1 MSYKSENWKEK
12 LEQVRNHIAL
22 KEGSVEKSADDILN
36 DQIEESLNSIEE
48 DVVEVQEVT
57 DKEINAVKKLSK
69 LIEKAKKDYFKIA
82 KMGDKTLKD
91 TKFNEKYE
99 SILKAQQEILS
110 LIGELSNQ
118 KMMQKEGVETLDEKS
133 KDVRKRYR
141 GKEQKSVNSLI
152 MQNGVD
158 KIQKLFDDEPKEF
171 DALIGRLAKLESVEH
186 DEIVLGEAGMGDKI
200 GKLFRTK
207 DKKEIDGIAN
217 LMNMTSVKVLQ
228 AMMKQNPQGF
238 KRMAKKMGELPAME
252 EKEILNSF
260 ELNEVTDKEIN
271 MAKKLSKDME
281 KVKKGYQQIAKT
293 GDKTLKSTGFNATYE
308 SILKAQQKVLSLI
321 GELTTMK
328 QISDR
333 SASRKKDAQGRPIMS
348 SNIMDSYREM
358 REDELKEESITYQLK
373 IKNKNGPEYKK
384 FEKSARMMKLKMSS
398 KMNAGNKLVAVLNG
412 TKKNLRDF
420 DSVVR
425 GRQSYGDPSTI
436 KHFDEK

>member
-36 DQIEESLNSIEE
+36 DQIEEELENSFIEE
-48 DVVEVQEVT
+48 VVEENLDEEMPRHLQQISKMFKTKNKTEIEGI
-57 DKEINAVKKLSK
+57 DKLVVLSSMSTVM
-69 LIEKAKKDYFKIA
+69 D
-82 KMGDKTLKD
+82 
-91 TKFNEKYE
+91 
-99 SILKAQQEILS
+99 
-110 LIGELSNQ
+110 
-118 KMMQKEGVETLDEKS
+118 MQKQNPKGFMKYAKALGKVREEVETEETQLDEKS

-228 AMMKQNPQGF
+228 SMMKQNPKGF

-252 EKEILNSF
+252 EVQESVEKTTEKLVERNMLGRLAKQLKLNEEGKQKMF
-260 ELNEVTDKEIN
+260 TYFEKGELN
-271 MAKKLSKDME
+271 
-281 KVKKGYQQIAKT
+281 Q
-293 GDKTLKSTGFNATYE
+293 
-308 SILKAQQKVLSLI
+308 
-321 GELTTMK
+321 
-328 QISDR
+328 
-333 SASRKKDAQGRPIMS
+333 
-348 SNIMDSYREM
+348 
-358 REDELKEESITYQLK
+358 
-373 IKNKNGPEYKK
+373 
-384 FEKSARMMKLKMSS
+384 
-398 KMNAGNKLVAVLNG
+398 
-412 TKKNLRDF
+412 
-420 DSVVR
+420 
-425 GRQSYGDPSTI
+425 
-436 KHFDEK
+436 

>member
-228 AMMKQNPQGF
+228 AMMKQNPKGF

-252 EKEILNSF
+252 EVQE
-260 ELNEVTDKEIN
+260 
-271 MAKKLSKDME
+271 
-281 KVKKGYQQIAKT
+281 
-293 GDKTLKSTGFNATYE
+293 
-308 SILKAQQKVLSLI
+308 
-321 GELTTMK
+321 
-328 QISDR
+328 
-333 SASRKKDAQGRPIMS
+333 
-348 SNIMDSYREM
+348 
-358 REDELKEESITYQLK
+358 
-373 IKNKNGPEYKK
+373 
-384 FEKSARMMKLKMSS
+384 
-398 KMNAGNKLVAVLNG
+398 
-412 TKKNLRDF
+412 
-420 DSVVR
+420 
-425 GRQSYGDPSTI
+425 
-436 KHFDEK
+436 

>member
-228 AMMKQNPQGF
+228 AMMKQNPKGF

-252 EKEILNSF
+252 EVQESVEKPTEKLVERNMLGRLAKQLKLNEEGKQKMF
-260 ELNEVTDKEIN
+260 TYFEKGELN
-271 MAKKLSKDME
+271 
-281 KVKKGYQQIAKT
+281 Q
-293 GDKTLKSTGFNATYE
+293 
-308 SILKAQQKVLSLI
+308 
-321 GELTTMK
+321 
-328 QISDR
+328 
-333 SASRKKDAQGRPIMS
+333 
-348 SNIMDSYREM
+348 
-358 REDELKEESITYQLK
+358 
-373 IKNKNGPEYKK
+373 
-384 FEKSARMMKLKMSS
+384 
-398 KMNAGNKLVAVLNG
+398 
-412 TKKNLRDF
+412 
-420 DSVVR
+420 
-425 GRQSYGDPSTI
+425 
-436 KHFDEK
+436 

>member
-228 AMMKQNPQGF
+228 AMMKQNPKGF

-252 EKEILNSF
+252 EVQESVEKTTEKLVERNMLGRLAKQLKLNEEGKQKMF
-260 ELNEVTDKEIN
+260 TYFEKGELN
-271 MAKKLSKDME
+271 
-281 KVKKGYQQIAKT
+281 Q
-293 GDKTLKSTGFNATYE
+293 
-308 SILKAQQKVLSLI
+308 
-321 GELTTMK
+321 
-328 QISDR
+328 
-333 SASRKKDAQGRPIMS
+333 
-348 SNIMDSYREM
+348 
-358 REDELKEESITYQLK
+358 
-373 IKNKNGPEYKK
+373 
-384 FEKSARMMKLKMSS
+384 
-398 KMNAGNKLVAVLNG
+398 
-412 TKKNLRDF
+412 
-420 DSVVR
+420 
-425 GRQSYGDPSTI
+425 
-436 KHFDEK
+436 

>member
-36 DQIEESLNSIEE
+36 DQIEEELENSFIEE
-48 DVVEVQEVT
+48 VVEENLDEEMPRHLQQISKMFKTKNKTEIEGI
-57 DKEINAVKKLSK
+57 DKLVVLSSMSTVM
-69 LIEKAKKDYFKIA
+69 D
-82 KMGDKTLKD
+82 
-91 TKFNEKYE
+91 
-99 SILKAQQEILS
+99 
-110 LIGELSNQ
+110 
-118 KMMQKEGVETLDEKS
+118 MQKQNPKGFMKYAKALGKVREEVETEETQLDEKS

-228 AMMKQNPQGF
+228 SMMKQNPKGF

-252 EKEILNSF
+252 EVQESVEKTVEKLTERNMLGRLAKQLKLNEEGKQKMF
-260 ELNEVTDKEIN
+260 TYFEKGELN
-271 MAKKLSKDME
+271 
-281 KVKKGYQQIAKT
+281 Q
-293 GDKTLKSTGFNATYE
+293 
-308 SILKAQQKVLSLI
+308 
-321 GELTTMK
+321 
-328 QISDR
+328 
-333 SASRKKDAQGRPIMS
+333 
-348 SNIMDSYREM
+348 
-358 REDELKEESITYQLK
+358 
-373 IKNKNGPEYKK
+373 
-384 FEKSARMMKLKMSS
+384 
-398 KMNAGNKLVAVLNG
+398 
-412 TKKNLRDF
+412 
-420 DSVVR
+420 
-425 GRQSYGDPSTI
+425 
-436 KHFDEK
+436 